1 MVGGGVQEP
10 RVAAPVTGAESVSAA
25 TWAGF
30 AVMGFAM
37 FIAVLDVQIVATSLT
52 TIQEALDLFPD
63 QISWIQTAYLI
74 AEVIA
79 IPLTGFLIRA
89 LSMRGLFVIAITL
102 FTFAS
107 VGCAGSDSFAS
118 LIAWRV
124 LQGFAGGTLIPMAF
138 NRSRRLSDRLRGRSV
153 LMRPARPA
161 SGPTAARG

>member
-1 MVGGGVQEP
+1 MPAGEQKAAA
-10 RVAAPVTGAESVSAA
+10 VAAPVGGDARVSLP
-25 TWAGF
+25 TWIGF

-79 IPLTGFLIRA
+79 IPLTGLLIRA
-89 LSMRGLFVIAITL
+89 LSMRGLFVIAITF

-107 VGCAGSDSFAS
+107 VGCAGAASFES

-124 LQGFAGGTLIPMAF
+124 LQGF
-138 NRSRRLSDRLRGRSV
+138 
-153 LMRPARPA
+153 
-161 SGPTAARG
+161 SG

>member
-1 MVGGGVQEP
+1 MSGGGGAT
-10 RVAAPVTGAESVSAA
+10 AANDAVTTTTVSIG

-52 TIQEALDLFPD
+52 NIQEALELFPEE
-63 QISWIQTAYLI
+63 ISWIQTAYLI

-79 IPLTGFLIRA
+79 IPLTGLLTRT
-89 LSMRGLFVIAITL
+89 LSMRGLFVIAVTL

-107 VGCAGSDSFAS
+107 VGCAGADDFTS

-124 LQGFAGGTLIPMAF
+124 LQG
-138 NRSRRLSDRLRGRSV
+138 
-153 LMRPARPA
+153 
-161 SGPTAARG
+161 